1 MNRIYTL
8 ILGICLLVSCAGP
21 VMDSGSDSFVLC
33 SRDMG
38 METKAA
44 VPFTENT
51 SYWFFAFNRSVSDG
65 TPEFYYPA
73 VIQCPGIES
82 GTGTIVFPDG
92 TRSHFGGRSMD
103 FYGLTFADTDAS
115 HWSDG
120 FTTSESQSP
129 KYRLQR
135 KSDGTLGDLRLGVLQ
150 NVSSENTTGRLEVD
164 FHHALSKLHFVA
176 ARQDVANLE
185 GIYVS
190 SIEVYDYDA
199 ASLDLGNGSW
209 TAEGD
214 TTKRIV
220 YEYHPAVAAAPD
232 QDKKLTSASSVIS
245 DCLVF
250 PRTAEPKPLKV
261 VVKTYNPTTSDA
273 IQGNNSQTLRQE
285 FDIPVDL
292 ERNHE
297 YTLSITITNKGV
309 RIIILTP
316 QEAEWIQSDPVGI
329 DLGQPVTF
337 GGITWAD
344 RNIGATFAPANN
356 KLENIST
363 VRDWDDMRGYMF
375 QFGRNV
381 PYFFV
386 KNRKI
391 GSNTTYYK
399 DFATNDY
406 TYCIAGSKDRTNA
419 PYALLDGTSTDA
431 AYVAATKN
439 QSWNDVETGGGVMP
453 LAFTAKKRE
462 VYGPV
467 NYVDISDYDGT
478 PADAKRFAIVTGTA
492 SDSDPWWKIDNARP
506 DKGTPHTWDDVSNQ
520 PCPKGWR
527 IPTRDDWAYI
537 MPLCKR
543 TGDITFHPGDP
554 SSSYTKTG
562 KYSYRDKDGVVHE
575 ITDFKYTT
583 IENREFNNHYR
594 HQNIEGDRVWWA
606 ETGGDRY
613 DVKIDG
619 SSNKAFAE
627 TLGDPVGEYT
637 TQYLCVSP
645 KNNLTRGTLYAI
657 KCVGT
662 PAAYRLKWEFI
673 IHTDMPPVG
682 AKNSQNIYP
691 VTMRIS
697 RYVSNASERLENLQD
712 LDGLEWDHPAEVM
725 ELPDC
730 GYLFTETKPVLVNA
744 GNETIYAC
752 STIDPTDGW
761 YYAVRLKYNNFTD
774 GGSLASRYLM
784 LIKMRRAYGMCIRP
798 VRDNSVV
805 IE

>member
-1 MNRIYTL
+1 MKRIFTF
-8 ILGICLLVSCAGP
+8 ILGLCLLASCSGNLT
-21 VMDSGSDSFVLC
+21 DTGSDSFVLR

-38 METKAA
+38 METKAG

-51 SYWFFAFNRSVSDG
+51 SYWFFAFNRSVADG
-65 TPEFYYPA
+65 TTEFDYPA
-73 VIQCPGIES
+73 VIQCAGTES
-82 GTGTIVFPDG
+82 GEGIISFPDG

-120 FTTSESQSP
+120 FTTTSGQSP
-129 KYRLQR
+129 KYGLQR
-135 KSDGTLGDLRLGVLQ
+135 GSDGNLGDLRLGVLR
-150 NVSSENTTGRLEVD
+150 NVSSENSTGRLEVD
-164 FHHALSKLHFVA
+164 FQHALSKLHFVA

-199 ASLDLGNGSW
+199 ARLDLENGTW

-214 TTKRIV
+214 TTKRTV
-220 YEYHPAVAAAPD
+220 YSYQPAVAAAPAPE
-232 QDKKLTSASSVIS
+232 KMLTSSSSLVS
-245 DCLVF
+245 ECLVF
-250 PRTAEPKPLKV
+250 PRASGPKPLRV
-261 VVKTYNPTTSDA
+261 VVKTYNPTSGDA
-273 IQGNNSQTLRQE
+273 IQDNNSQTLRQE

-316 QEAEWIQSDPVGI
+316 QEAEWIPTDPVGI

-356 KLENIST
+356 KLENIT
-363 VRDWDDMRGYMF
+363 NIRDWDNMRGYF
-375 QFGRNV
+375 YQFGRNV
-381 PYFFV
+381 PYFFL

-391 GSNTTYYK
+391 GSSTTLYK
-399 DFATNDY
+399 DFENNDY
-406 TYCIAGSKDRTNA
+406 TYCISSKDRTNA
-419 PYALLDGTSTDA
+419 PYALLDGNSIASAYDA
-431 AYVAATKN
+431 AVKN
-439 QSWNDVETGGGVMP
+439 KSWSDVVTGGGVMP
-453 LAFTAKKRE
+453 LAFTATKRD
-462 VYGPV
+462 VYGSV
-467 NYVDISDYDGT
+467 NYVNVSDYNGD
-478 PADAKRFAIVTGTA
+478 PADAKRFAVVTGNA
-492 SDSDPWWKIDNARP
+492 SDTDPWWKIDNARP
-506 DKGTPHTWDDVSNQ
+506 DKGTPHTWDEVRNQ

-537 MPLCKR
+537 MPLNKR

-554 SSSYTKTG
+554 SVSNTKTG
-562 KYSYRDKDGVVHE
+562 KYSYKDKDGVEHV
-575 ITDFKYTT
+575 IDDFKYTALD
-583 IENREFNNHYR
+583 NREFNNHYR
-594 HQNIEGDRVWWA
+594 HLKVEGGLAWWA

-613 DVKIDG
+613 DVKING
-619 SSNKAFAE
+619 ALSMPFAE
-627 TLGDPVGEYT
+627 SLGDPVAGYT

-645 KNNLTRGTLYAI
+645 EKNLTRGTLYAI

-662 PAAYRLKWEFI
+662 PAAYRLKWEFV
-673 IHTDMPPVG
+673 IHDDMPPVG
-682 AKNSQNIYP
+682 ARNSQNIYP

-697 RYVSNASERLENLQD
+697 RYVSNASETLENLQD
-712 LDGLEWDHPAEVM
+712 LNELDWEHPAEVM

-730 GYLFTETKPVLVNA
+730 GYLFTQEKPVLVNA

-752 STIDPTDGW
+752 STIDPSDGW

-774 GGSLASRYLM
+774 GASLGSRYLM

-798 VRDNSVV
+798 VRDNSV
-805 IE
+805 IID